1 MRTKRTMMLAGLT
14 AAVLSAG
21 LWVLVPA
28 WGGQAPAAQK
38 MAGMAGMAG
47 MSPGNGNQ
55 VLTKDLAE
63 AREATAQYA
72 TNLGKAK
79 ANGYRII
86 TKMMPNMGIHF
97 LNPAITGFDVR
108 KPPILVYEHTATG
121 WQLGAL
127 EWVFTSM
134 PKTPPLPNATFGSF
148 PAGCHYNDGTFVP
161 EPSQSDCPKTA
172 PGSGAKFFFWHPD
185 LFTMHVWVWYPN
197 PAGLYASTNPLV
209 TPFNGG

>member
-1 MRTKRTMMLAGLT
+1 MRTRRAMMLAGLT

-21 LWVLVPA
+21 LWVLIPA

-38 MAGMAGMAG
+38 MAGMAMG
-47 MSPGNGNQ
+47 SGNGNL
-55 VLTKDLAE
+55 VLTKDIAE

-72 TNLGKAK
+72 TNLAKAK
-79 ANGYRII
+79 ADGYRII
-86 TKMMPNMGIHF
+86 TTMMPNMGFHF
-97 LNPAITGFDVR
+97 LNPGISGFDVR
-108 KPPILVYEHTATG
+108 KPQILVYEHTGTG

-134 PKTPPLPNATFGSF
+134 PKTPPLPNATFGFF

-197 PAGLYASTNPLV
+197 PAGLYSSTNPLV

>member
-1 MRTKRTMMLAGLT
+1 MRIKRAITLAGLT

-28 WGGQAPAAQK
+28 WGGQAPATQK
-38 MAGMAGMAG
+38 MAGMAGMADMG
-47 MSPGNGNQ
+47 TGNGNL
-55 VLTKDLAE
+55 VLTRDIAA
-63 AREATAQYA
+63 AREATAKYA

-79 ANGYRII
+79 ADGYRII
-86 TKMMPNMGIHF
+86 TKMMPNMGFHF

-134 PKTPPLPNATFGSF
+134 PKTAPLPNATFGFF
-148 PAGCHYNDGTFVP
+148 PAGCHYDDGTFIP
-161 EPSQSDCPKTA
+161 EPAQTDCPKKA
-172 PGSGAKFFFWHPD
+172 PSGATFFFWHPD
-185 LFTMHVWVWYPN
+185 LFTLHAWVWYPN
-197 PAGLYASTNPLV
+197 PAGLYSSTNPLV